1 MLICQKVAFS
11 MLLSI
16 VDEVVDDEVK
26 VAGFRFFVF
35 QKKICIILKTAE
47 HIFGPF
53 SVTKRNSFSL
63 FLLVLKLL

>member
-11 MLLSI
+11 RLLSI
-16 VDEVVDDEVK
+16 VVEVVDDEVK
-26 VAGFRFFVF
+26 VARFHFSF
-35 QKKICIILKTAE
+35 FKNLHNFKTAE

>member
-11 MLLSI
+11 RLLSI
-16 VDEVVDDEVK
+16 VVEVVDDEVK
-26 VAGFRFFVF
+26 VARFHFSF
-35 QKKICIILKTAE
+35 FKKICIILKTAE

>member
-1 MLICQKVAFS
+1 MLICQNVAFS
-11 MLLSI
+11 RLLSI
-16 VDEVVDDEVK
+16 VVEVVDDEVK
-26 VAGFRFFVF
+26 VARFHFSF
-35 QKKICIILKTAE
+35 FKNLHNLKTAE